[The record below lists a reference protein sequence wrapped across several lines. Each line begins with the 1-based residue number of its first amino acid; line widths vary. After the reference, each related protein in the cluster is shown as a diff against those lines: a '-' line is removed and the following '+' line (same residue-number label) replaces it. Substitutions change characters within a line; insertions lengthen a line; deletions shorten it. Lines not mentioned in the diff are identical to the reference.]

1 MKISIVT
8 PNAGPSFQSS
18 ITGNEITA
26 VRWKKIF
33 NKLGHDVVLH
43 DSYKNEPSDMLVAL
57 HARKSSDS
65 IFRFGL
71 AFPNRPI
78 VLALTG
84 TDIYED
90 GPCHPAVAK
99 SISAAKHV
107 VTLQPN
113 ALKLLDKDVQRKTT
127 TIYQSAERG
136 AEITAKSAEYFQV
149 CLVAHLRPVKDPLRA
164 AKASELLP
172 VSSKIKILHV
182 GEARDIEA
190 RKQASLY
197 LNKEGRY
204 LWLGPLSHGE
214 TRSLIANSHLL
225 LLTSRSEGGA
235 NVLSE
240 ALALNTP
247 IIATRINGVEGLLGA
262 KYPGYF
268 PAGETKALAD
278 LLVRIENDTKFYRK
292 LQGACRKKARLVEP
306 AREIQAWSDL
316 LNSIA

>member
-8 PNAGPSFQSS
+8 PTAGPSFQSS

-33 NKLGHDVVLH
+33 KKLGHDAVLLR
-43 DSYKNEPSDMLVAL
+43 SYKNEPSDVLVAL
-57 HARKSSDS
+57 HGRKSSGS
-65 IFRFGL
+65 IFRFAL
-71 AFPNRPI
+71 AFPGKPI
-78 VLALTG
+78 ILALTG

-99 SISAAKHV
+99 SISFARHV
-107 VTLQPN
+107 ITLQPN
-113 ALKLLDKDVQRKTT
+113 ALKLLDTDTQKKTT
-127 TIYQSAERG
+127 TIYQSAEKNSG
-136 AEITAKSAEYFQV
+136 FTAKSAEYFQV

-164 AKASELLP
+164 AEASELLP
-172 VSSKIKILHV
+172 VSSKIKILHA

-190 RKQASLY
+190 RKQASLHSR
-197 LNKEGRY
+197 KKGRY

-214 TRSLIANSHLL
+214 TRSLIASSHLL
-225 LLTSRSEGGA
+225 LLTSKSEGGA

-240 ALALNTP
+240 ALALDTP
-247 IIATRINGVEGLLGA
+247 IISTRINGVEGLLGA
-262 KYPGYF
+262 EYPGYF
-268 PAGETKALAD
+268 PTGETKALAD
-278 LLVRIENDTKFYRK
+278 LLVHIENDTNFYRK
-292 LQGACRKKARLVEP
+292 LQGACRKEARLVAP